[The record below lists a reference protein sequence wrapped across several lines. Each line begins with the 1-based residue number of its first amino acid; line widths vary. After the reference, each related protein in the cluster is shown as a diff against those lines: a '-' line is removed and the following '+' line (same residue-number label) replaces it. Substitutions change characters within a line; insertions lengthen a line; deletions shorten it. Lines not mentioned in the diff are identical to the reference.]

1 MLSQFKKNS
10 TSKYQILLLI
20 TFITTLYSQ
29 EINNKYSLVL
39 SPNISNQ
46 WWSKYN
52 NYGLN
57 PSEIYF
63 NYDAS
68 YKRKNINIA
77 LQVFTSKDKIYVGE
91 SYIKSKLFNNTYLKA
106 GRYYRDFSLY
116 LNDNL
121 SSGSILISKNAE
133 PMPKIGLV
141 SSYSFQKNKNI
152 NLYFGISHG
161 IFKKSA
167 IYKKAPMLH
176 EKFIYLNRSKNQNE
190 FSIGMVHEAI
200 WGGSTEAYGNF
211 PDSFK
216 DFLKVF
222 ISADGPLLD
231 GEPHANALG
240 NHLGIWDFSYTR
252 KIDDKKL
259 KIYYQHLFEDTSGLR
274 FHNRT
279 DGLWGLEFYN
289 YIKNTNIV
297 FEYLNTINQDRN
309 PPYVNESYYNHG
321 EYQEGW
327 SYKGY
332 VLGNPFINAGQYSNL
347 NPSKVLHFGFANNEM
362 SKYSYQLLLSR
373 KINTF
378 DSIKYKIAFG
388 KKINKLFLDIFI
400 VGEENQKR
408 NVGVKIVYFL

>member
-1 MLSQFKKNS
+1 MLNRFTKINIKN
-10 TSKYQILLLI
+10 YYILLPVILLSA
-20 TFITTLYSQ
+20 LYSQ
-29 EINNKYSLVL
+29 DLESKYNLEFN
-39 SPNISNQ
+39 PNFSKQ
-46 WWSKYN
+46 WWSQYN
-52 NYGLN
+52 NYGQESSKIN
-57 PSEIYF
+57 FRYNGEYERNKTYYYF
-63 NYDAS
+63 S
-68 YKRKNINIA
+68 
-77 LQVFTSKDKIYVGE
+77 VFASKDRVDISE
-91 SYIKSKLFNNTYLKA
+91 SFIKSQLFNNTYLKA
-106 GRYYRDFSLY
+106 GKYYRDFSLY

-133 PMPKIGLV
+133 PMPKIGLI
-141 SSYSFQKNKNI
+141 SSYSFQKNRAI
-152 NLYFGISHG
+152 DLYFGISHG

-176 EKFIYLNRSKNQNE
+176 EKFIYLNHRKNQNE
-190 FSIGMVHEAI
+190 FNIGIVHEAI
-200 WGGSTEAYGNF
+200 WGGSTEAYGDF

-216 DFLKVF
+216 DFLKIF

-297 FEYLNTINQDRN
+297 FEYLNTMNQDRD

-378 DSIKYKIAFG
+378 DSIKYKIVFG

-400 VGEENQKR
+400 VGEENQKK
-408 NVGVKIVYFL
+408 NVGVKIAYFL

>member
-362 SKYSYQLLLSR
+362 SKYSYQLLLNR
-373 KINTF
+373 
-378 DSIKYKIAFG
+378 Y
-388 KKINKLFLDIFI
+388 
-400 VGEENQKR
+400 
-408 NVGVKIVYFL
+408 